1 MLRDL
6 LPQYRGI
13 LGLSGSVCS
22 GKSTCRG
29 WLTGRNVICV
39 DADVLGHAAYAPGGP
54 AYPSVC
60 ALFPS
65 AVQGSGGP
73 IDRRVLGDLIFSDPT
88 ARASLNAAVWPAV
101 KGLVVAELQRLGEAQ
116 GGGARHLVG
125 AVEAALL
132 LEAGWGEA
140 MDGVWLLD
148 VGREEAL
155 GRLGVRG
162 LSREAAEARLKAQPT
177 AAERK
182 AGPWGGCI
190 TATIDTSAAKEA
202 TEQRFA
208 EAWDAFLGSLP
219 PTTST

>member
-1 MLRDL
+1 M
-6 LPQYRGI
+6 
-13 LGLSGSVCS
+13 V
-22 GKSTCRG
+22 
-29 WLTGRNVICV
+29 CV

-73 IDRRVLGDLIFSDPT
+73 IDRRVLGDLIFRDPS
-88 ARASLNAAVWPAV
+88 ARAALNAAVWPAV
-101 KGLVVAELQRLGEAQ
+101 KGLVVSELQRLGEEAQ
-116 GGGARHLVG
+116 GGAAPAQMVG

-155 GRLGVRG
+155 GRLEGRG
-162 LSREAAEARLKAQPT
+162 LSREAAQARLQAQPT
-177 AAERK
+177 AAERR
-182 AGPWGGCI
+182 AGPSGACI

-202 TEQRFA
+202 TEQSF
-208 EAWDAFLGSLP
+208 EVAWGAFLASLP
-219 PTTST
+219 PTTTAA